1 MPRNPSVLLREEL
14 DKLNIELLD
23 IYSFRE
29 HDVIRV
35 RSKTTGRVILYTSK
49 RKVNTLA
56 TREDVVKLVE
66 EISRQVRG

>member
-35 RSKTTGRVILYTSK
+35 LSKTTGRVILYTSK
-49 RKVNTLA
+49 RKVNTLT

>member
-23 IYSFRE
+23 IYSYRE

-35 RSKTTGRVILYTSK
+35 RSKTTGRVTLYTSK

-66 EISRQVRG
+66 EISRQVRS